1 MINFRILD
9 KKGIFGYSLLLLG
22 LLFFFV
28 AFVKVQTRD
37 YYIDIL
43 LNEPYGFNYLDGD
56 QQKLLWFA
64 RIDVLLDD
72 RPLGHIPVE
81 LDSYPEFREWIYSAS
96 PVINS
101 IGSNSIS
108 DALKKISLP
117 NKIPIIFAILGLFLH
132 IIFFVSLP
140 FIWSSISKPFHL
152 VENGN

>member
-1 MINFRILD
+1 M
-9 KKGIFGYSLLLLG
+9 
-22 LLFFFV
+22 
-28 AFVKVQTRD
+28 
-37 YYIDIL
+37 
-43 LNEPYGFNYLDGD
+43 
-56 QQKLLWFA
+56 
-64 RIDVLLDD
+64 
-72 RPLGHIPVE
+72 GHIPVE
-81 LDSYPEFREWIYSAS
+81 LDSYPEFRERIYSAS

-117 NKIPIIFAILGLFLH
+117 NKIPIIFASLGLFLH